1 MSHSFQNKCHN
12 KRRKGEEKVS
22 LSHNGLLLN
31 SCSILK
37 AVYTYQSAE
46 LLIVWLSLGQEHQFT
61 TLDDIPHQLNNIVF
75 SNQDNI
81 EGSTTNN
88 SMMEIA

>member
-1 MSHSFQNKCHN
+1 MSHSFLNECHN
-12 KRRKGEEKVS
+12 KGKIERKGEEKVS
-22 LSHNGLLLN
+22 LSHNGLLVN

-37 AVYTYQSAE
+37 AVYTYESAE

-75 SNQDNI
+75 SNQDNKYRRVYH
-81 EGSTTNN
+81 EQ
-88 SMMEIA
+88 